1 MADFN
6 TGVSGYVKAV
16 ATVVTWFPIDE
27 KGRESCCC
35 DACRFFQRNSK
46 RCGLTY
52 DVIPDERYVG
62 RQCPLK
68 RVNEE
73 D

>member
-1 MADFN
+1 MPDFD

-16 ATVVTWFPIDE
+16 ATVTNWFPIDR
-27 KGRESCCC
+27 KGYVSYCC
-35 DACRFFQRNSK
+35 DACFFFQRNSK

-68 RVNEE
+68 RVNGE